1 MQQTGTPPTLS
12 AAAREA
18 PPAPPQVADRW
29 WETFGSPTLSA
40 LVDRALAAN
49 LEIEARRLRVR
60 EAELDPSVPRSLWWP
75 LRLDVTG
82 ELSRSRDFADLAQ
95 TTSQFFSQ
103 SGLLAVAS
111 YELDLA
117 GRRAALRRAAGQREE
132 ALRDQGEAVTSAVAA
147 EVVDTWFALLEERSQ
162 HALLAR
168 QVEEGMGFL
177 SLVQARVDQELA
189 SRLDL
194 LQQRLQVASTKA
206 LIPQVEDREHKFE
219 NRLSTLLGEERSR
232 LPDDAMVPAL
242 PEKPSRTAEQI
253 ARRPDV
259 READAR
265 IAEAQARERA
275 QLATW
280 APTVSLFARGGER
293 TFELTKAPFRP
304 IWGFGAQLV
313 WPLFDGGQRSLATE
327 QLETES
333 ERLRAERAQVVLR
346 ATRDVNDAFVSED
359 KTAEFLSEIAD
370 ELSTGRAALEEA
382 KTRYQHGLNDYT
394 PVLTSL
400 RIVFELE
407 RARLTAQAQLLA
419 VRVHLHEVLTG
430 ADRSR
435 L

>member
-1 MQQTGTPPTLS
+1 
-12 AAAREA
+12 
-18 PPAPPQVADRW
+18 
-29 WETFGSPTLSA
+29 
-40 LVDRALAAN
+40 VDRALAAN

-60 EAELDPSVPRSLWWP
+60 EAQLDPAVPRGWLWP
-75 LRLDVTG
+75 LRLDLSG
-82 ELSRSRDFADLAQ
+82 EISRARDFADLAQ

-103 SGLLAVAS
+103 SGLLATAS

-117 GRRAALRRAAGQREE
+117 GRRAALRRAADQREE
-132 ALRDQGEAVTSAVAA
+132 ALRDQGEAVASAVAA
-147 EVVDTWFALLEERSQ
+147 EVADTWFALLEERSQ
-162 HALLAR
+162 HALLSQ
-168 QVEEGMGFL
+168 QVQEGLGLL

-194 LQQRLQVASTKA
+194 LQQRLVVATTKA
-206 LIPQVEDREHKFE
+206 LIPQVEGRERQLE
-219 NRLSTLLGEERSR
+219 NRLATLLGEDRSR
-232 LPDDAMVPAL
+232 LPRDLGLPAL
-242 PEKPSRTAEQI
+242 PQKPSSTAEQI
-253 ARRPDV
+253 SRRPDV

-280 APTVSLFARGGER
+280 APTISLFARGGER
-293 TFELTKAPFRP
+293 TFELTRSPLRP

-313 WPLFDGGQRSLATE
+313 WPLFDGGQRVLATA

-346 ATRDVNDAFVSED
+346 ATRDVDDAFVSED
-359 KTAEFLSEIAD
+359 KTAEFLAEIAD
-370 ELSTGRAALEEA
+370 ELATGRAALDEA

-419 VRVHLHEVLTG
+419 VRVHLHEVLSG
-430 ADRSR
+430 ADRTR

>member
-1 MQQTGTPPTLS
+1 MQEGQQ
-12 AAAREA
+12 
-18 PPAPPQVADRW
+18 PAPPPEGADSERW
-29 WETFGSPTLSA
+29 WESFGSPTLSA

-60 EAELDPSVPRSLWWP
+60 EAELDPAVPRSFLWP

-82 ELSRSRDFADLAQ
+82 EISRSRDFADLAQ

-103 SGLLAVAS
+103 SGLLATAS

-132 ALRDQGEAVTSAVAA
+132 ALRNQGEAVASAVAA
-147 EVVDTWFALLEERSQ
+147 EVADTWFALLEERSQ
-162 HALLAR
+162 HALLTR
-168 QVEEGMGFL
+168 QVDEGMGFL
-177 SLVQARVDQELA
+177 SLVQARVDQGLA

-194 LQQRLQVASTKA
+194 LQQRLQVATTKA
-206 LIPQVEDREHKFE
+206 LLPQVEDREHKFE

-232 LPDDAMVPAL
+232 LPGEATL
-242 PEKPSRTAEQI
+242 PQLPSKPSSTAEQI
-253 ARRPDV
+253 AHRPDV
-259 READAR
+259 REAEAR

-280 APTVSLFARGGER
+280 APTISLFARGGER
-293 TFELTKAPFRP
+293 TFELTQSPFRP

-313 WPLFDGGQRSLATE
+313 WPLYDGGQRSLATA
-327 QLETES
+327 QLEAES

-346 ATRDVNDAFVSED
+346 AARDVDDAFVSED
-359 KTAEFLSEIAD
+359 KTAEYLAEIAD

-407 RARLTAQAQLLA
+407 RSRLTAQAQLLA

-430 ADRSR
+430 ADRAR
-435 L
+435 P